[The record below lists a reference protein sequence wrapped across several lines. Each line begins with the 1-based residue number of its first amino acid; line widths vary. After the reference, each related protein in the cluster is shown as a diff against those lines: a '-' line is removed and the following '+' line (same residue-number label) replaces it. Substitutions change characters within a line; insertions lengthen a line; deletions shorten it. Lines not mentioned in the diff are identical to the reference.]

1 MQSTPVFVGVDVSKA
16 RLDVAVTGSD
26 ETWSVSNT
34 SDGIAQLV
42 ERLREIGPTL
52 VVMEA
57 TGGFEVPA
65 AAALATAEI
74 PVVIA
79 NPRQVRD
86 FARSTGQLAKTDTID
101 AYILAL
107 FAERVRPQ
115 VRLLPDEDARALD
128 AIVGRRRQ
136 IIDMITAEKNRLG
149 FALPAVKKSIE
160 QHIRWLERQLER
172 VDSDLDGLIRK
183 SPVWQAKSDLLRD
196 VPGVGPNLARTLI
209 AELPE
214 LGRLSNKQIAALVGV
229 APLARDSG
237 LFRGKRTVWGG
248 RASVR
253 CALYMSIL
261 SATKWNP
268 VIRLF
273 YLRLRAQGKPPKVAM
288 VACMRNSSLS
298 STPWSAMAANGTL
311 RSPSTSSESNTVANV
326 TRFCCA
332 ARSSPS
338 TVRAS
343 HQLLSRQR

>member
-16 RLDVAVTGSD
+16 RLDAAVTGWD
-26 ETWSVSNT
+26 ETWNVSNT

-42 ERLREIGPTL
+42 ERLREIGPAL

-65 AAALATAEI
+65 AAALAAAEI

-101 AYILAL
+101 AHILAL
-107 FAERVRPQ
+107 FAERIRPQ
-115 VRLLPDEDARALD
+115 VRALPDEEARALD

-149 FALPAVKKSIE
+149 FALPAVQKGIKK
-160 QHIRWLERQLER
+160 HVRWLERQLDD
-172 VDSDLDGLIRK
+172 VDTDLDGLIRK

-237 LFRGKRTVWGG
+237 IFRGRRMVWGG

-253 CALYMSIL
+253 SALYMSIL

-268 VIRLF
+268 VVRVF

-288 VACMRNSSLS
+288 VACMRKLLTILNATATASL
-298 STPWSAMAANGTL
+298 
-311 RSPSTSSESNTVANV
+311 
-326 TRFCCA
+326 
-332 ARSSPS
+332 
-338 TVRAS
+338 AS
-343 HQLLSRQR
+343 